1 MTIKTILVPL
11 DGSKASTA
19 ALDTAFVVAERFGA
33 HIDALHV
40 LPRPV
45 DVAPFMFD
53 RLSAKMKQ
61 TFEAE
66 IAEDA
71 QEKAAAIRAVF
82 EDCCEQHQVSI
93 TDKPNVESNVTAAW
107 REAFGRASEVLVHH
121 ARLAD
126 MIIVARPRPSSSRL
140 RLSPAGDTL
149 QAVMLG
155 SGRPIMLIPPKWKAK
170 KIAHAAIGWNDSLE
184 ASRALAMMMSC
195 LPLMKRVTVVT
206 SKKRKTGASALLDY
220 LAWHGVDAEIEW
232 LQKKDMSVGEAIL
245 TVCSKIGAELLV
257 VGGFSHA
264 RAREL
269 LFGGVTRYL
278 LANSTAVT
286 VMVH

>member
-11 DGSKASTA
+11 DGSKASA
-19 ALDTAFVVAERFGA
+19 EALDTAFMVADQFGA

-40 LPRPV
+40 LPRPT

-53 RLSAKMKQ
+53 RLSARMKE
-61 TFEAE
+61 TFESE
-66 IAEDA
+66 VAEDA
-71 QEKAAAIRAVF
+71 REKAVAIQTVF
-82 EDCCEQHQVSI
+82 EERCEQHNVSI
-93 TDKPNVESNVTAAW
+93 TDEPILKTNVTAAW
-107 REAFGRASEVLVHH
+107 REAFGHASEVLVHH

-126 MIIVARPRPSSSRL
+126 MIIVARPRRSRSRV

-170 KIAHAAIGWNDSLE
+170 WIDHAAIGWNDSLE

-195 LPLMKRVTVVT
+195 LSLMKKVTVVT
-206 SKKRKTGASALLDY
+206 SKRREASASALLEY
-220 LAWHGVDAEIEW
+220 LAWHGIDAQIEW

-245 TVCSKIGAELLV
+245 KVCSKVGAELLV

-278 LANSTAVT
+278 LAKSKVVT

>member
-1 MTIKTILVPL
+1 MMIKTILVPL
-11 DGSKASTA
+11 DGSKASTET
-19 ALDTAFVVAERFGA
+19 LDTAFVVADRFGA

-40 LPRPV
+40 LPKPT

-53 RLSAKMKQ
+53 RLSAKMKD

-71 QEKAAAIRAVF
+71 REKAAAIRMEF
-82 EDCCEQHQVSI
+82 EERCEHHNVSI
-93 TDKPNVESNVTAAW
+93 TDKPTAKKGVTAAW
-107 REAFGRASEVLVHH
+107 REAFGRAGEVLVHQ
-121 ARLAD
+121 ARLSD
-126 MIIVARPRPSSSRL
+126 MIIVARPRRSRSRV
-140 RLSPAGDTL
+140 RLSPAGETL

-155 SGRPIMLIPPKWKAK
+155 CGRPIMLVPPKWKSK
-170 KIAHAAIGWNDSLE
+170 RIEHAAIGWNDSLE

-195 LPLMKRVTVVT
+195 LPLMKAVTVVT
-206 SKKRKTGASALLDY
+206 SKKRKASASVLLEY
-220 LAWHGVDAEIEW
+220 LAWHDIDAQVEW
-232 LQKKDMSVGEAIL
+232 LRKKDMSVGEAIL
-245 TVCSKIGAELLV
+245 KVCSTVGAELLV

-278 LANSTAVT
+278 LANSKIVT

>member
-11 DGSKASTA
+11 DGSKASTD
-19 ALDTAFVVAERFGA
+19 ALNTAFVVADRFGA

-40 LPRPV
+40 LPKPT

-53 RLSAKMKQ
+53 RLSAKMKD

-66 IAEDA
+66 IVEDA
-71 QEKAAAIRAVF
+71 QEKAAAIRTDF
-82 EDCCEQHQVSI
+82 EELCEHHNVSI
-93 TDKPNVESNVTAAW
+93 TDKPTVKTGVTAAW
-107 REAFGRASEVLVHH
+107 REAVGRASEVLVHQ

-126 MIIVARPRPSSSRL
+126 MIIVARPRPSRSRI

-149 QAVMLG
+149 QAVMLD
-155 SGRPIMLIPPKWKAK
+155 SGRPIMLVPPKWKAK
-170 KIAHAAIGWNDSLE
+170 LIDHAAIGWNDSLE

-195 LPLMKRVTVVT
+195 LPLMKTVTVVT
-206 SKKRKTGASALLDY
+206 SKKRKASASMLGEY
-220 LAWHGVDAEIEW
+220 LAWHGIDAQIEW
-232 LQKKDMSVGEAIL
+232 LQKKDISVEEAIL
-245 TVCSKIGAELLV
+245 KACSKVGAELLV
-257 VGGFSHA
+257 VGGFSHT
-264 RAREL
+264 RAREM

-278 LANSTAVT
+278 LANSKIVT